1 MDLLSYDVGGQRETR
16 FSISPADGRA
26 LRHFRKVIAAKRPRT
41 WKPPGLLTSLQVD
54 GTPNRQQITAFLFVG
69 KLHRK
74 TLTYGLYI
82 RMCATLALPQ
92 MRYFLTGYAKMA
104 LPRKR
109 KAPF

>member
-1 MDLLSYDVGGQRETR
+1 MDLHSYDVRGQRETR
-16 FSISPADGRA
+16 FSIPPADGRA

-41 WKPPGLLTSLQVD
+41 
-54 GTPNRQQITAFLFVG
+54 PNRQRITAFLFVG
-69 KLHRK
+69 KFHRK
-74 TLTYGLYI
+74 TLTYGLYV

-92 MRYFLTGYAKMA
+92 MRYFLTGYVKLA